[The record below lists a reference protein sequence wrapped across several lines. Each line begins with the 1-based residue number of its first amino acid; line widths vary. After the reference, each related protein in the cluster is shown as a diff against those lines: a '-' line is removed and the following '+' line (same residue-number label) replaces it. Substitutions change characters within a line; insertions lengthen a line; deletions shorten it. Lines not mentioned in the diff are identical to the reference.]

1 MGLMERKEGRS
12 RAREEAN
19 YKCAT
24 DEQYREWREAARN
37 SRPSI
42 SAWFCTDC
50 TPAYQKKMLAQE
62 KCVRPEIKFKLD
74 EDGGHAGYVSFLT
87 NARSLST

>member
-1 MGLMERKEGRS
+1 MGIMDRRQQ
-12 RAREEAN
+12 EAVRVMKLY

-42 SAWFCTDC
+42 SVWFCTDC

-62 KCVRPEIKFKLD
+62 KCVRPDIRFKLD
-74 EDGGHAGYVSFLT
+74 EDGGHAGFVPSLV